1 MKYQLFAPTARLR
14 NERPMGRSLF
24 WNTAGLSLVLALTA
38 CGGGN
43 RPNISPTSGTLAP
56 EQLDSLW
63 SRAEDLLARRKW
75 SNAIV
80 AFERLQLE
88 LPTRDPRR
96 PAARFMIAEARLGDK
111 SNLQAV
117 REFRRVADDF
127 PRDSLAAEALKRA
140 GDAYKELWRR
150 PELDPTNGA
159 QAMAT
164 YEELLARYPGTPA
177 AAAAQLE
184 IRELEDDFAIKTFKA
199 ARFYLRFKA
208 YDAAILYLKDLVAT
222 YPRARIVPEAIE
234 KLVDTYRIL
243 GYVEEINEACTF
255 FRRTHPDAPNLAE
268 TCPVPRGAVAD
279 S

>member
-1 MKYQLFAPTARLR
+1 MR
-14 NERPMGRSLF
+14 NVVCL
-24 WNTAGLSLVLALTA
+24 LLVFVVVA

-43 RPNISPTSGTLAP
+43 KPSTSPSGSGTLAP

-63 SRAEDLLARRKW
+63 NRAEDLLARRKW
-75 SNAIV
+75 SKAIV
-80 AFERLQLE
+80 AFERIQLE

-127 PRDSLAAEALKRA
+127 PTDSLAAEALKRA
-140 GDAYKELWRR
+140 GDAYKQLWRR

-159 QAMAT
+159 QAMAS
-164 YEELLARYPGTPA
+164 YQELLSRYPGTPA
-177 AAAAQLE
+177 AAAAQVE

-199 ARFYLRFKA
+199 ARFYIRYKA
-208 YDAAILYLKDLVAT
+208 YDSAILYLKDLVAA
-222 YPRARIVPEAIE
+222 YPRASIVPEAIE
-234 KLVDTYRIL
+234 KLVETYRTL
-243 GYVEEINEACTF
+243 GYVEEIREACTF

-268 TCPVPRGAVAD
+268 TCPVPKGTTSD